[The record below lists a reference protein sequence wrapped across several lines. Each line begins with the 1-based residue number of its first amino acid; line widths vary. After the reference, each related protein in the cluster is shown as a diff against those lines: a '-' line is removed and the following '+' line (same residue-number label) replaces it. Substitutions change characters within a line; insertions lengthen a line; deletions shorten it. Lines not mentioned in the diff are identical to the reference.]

1 LISQGK
7 VRGYGV
13 SDWSFCRLFSE
24 GTKLDSVKYFTGAR
38 ETLPGGRW
46 GIKKLFVVGKKKGE

>member
-1 LISQGK
+1 
-7 VRGYGV
+7 GYGV